1 MSTRVYVPST
11 LSRLRAVLAAGLV
24 SPGPFVA
31 HAVTAAVRDALADSG
46 EEEWEYAAATVA
58 AQSAV
63 ALLTEDE
70 PARRVVLAVDVPAG
84 PADPADPTG
93 RGPDPEDPTL
103 VEVGAAAPVRWLAAV
118 LADSR
123 EAETVVAAA
132 RDAVAR
138 AAPEAD
144 RLLERCL
151 DLELGWWAAQ
161 EVEMLLEQPDAD

>member
-58 AQSAV
+58 AQSSV

-84 PADPADPTG
+84 PADPAGD
-93 RGPDPEDPTL
+93 GPDPEDPTL

-161 EVEMLLEQPDAD
+161 EVEMLLEQSDAD